1 MFVAVTLRPLL
12 LLRGVASSGMY
23 STKTLTN
30 SSLPQLQ
37 VQSPKNRCAYID
49 TNQRVFN
56 LRNDD
61 VAKSRPEQSSLLA

>member
-1 MFVAVTLRPLL
+1 
-12 LLRGVASSGMY
+12 MY